1 MIYGNIDV
9 RRLKLVL
16 WAIMSALVFT
26 MHFNVILMG
35 SSTNIYT
42 FSVISDSIRLNK
54 INIVMFTVMG
64 VPYLLNYY
72 SLELLLEPQ
81 YSFIIQAKL

>member
-54 INIVMFTVMG
+54 INIVMFSVMG
-64 VPYLLNYY
+64 VLNKY
-72 SLELLLEPQ
+72 SLKLLLEPQ
-81 YSFIIQAKL
+81 YSFVIQAKS

>member
-1 MIYGNIDV
+1 
-9 RRLKLVL
+9 
-16 WAIMSALVFT
+16 
-26 MHFNVILMG
+26 MG

-54 INIVMFTVMG
+54 INIVMFSVMG